1 MTESNECSQ
10 NWKRRQK
17 NSGRGQSAVGGG
29 QEGPI
34 AKRLSPPAQHCPLP
48 TGKHMQLTFAN
59 ETFILLADRALLW
72 PRRKMLIVADTH
84 FGKDALFQARGIPV
98 PNDVTSNDL
107 ARLSALLDLT
117 ESRELLVLGDFFHGR
132 ESNDA
137 EMTRALHQWRGK
149 HAHVT
154 MTIVRGNHDT
164 HAGDP
169 CDSLAIDCLNSLR
182 FDQIKFQH
190 APTGD
195 SAAQA
200 AANDFDADDDHLICG
215 HIHPATTL
223 TDFDGTVMKVP
234 CFVLDERQL
243 ILPAFGRF
251 TGTHAMQRIAGRQFL
266 IASHGR
272 VLKAPGVG

>member
-1 MTESNECSQ
+1 ME
-10 NWKRRQK
+10 
-17 NSGRGQSAVGGG
+17 
-29 QEGPI
+29 
-34 AKRLSPPAQHCPLP
+34 
-48 TGKHMQLTFAN
+48 LTFGDEA
-59 ETFILLADRALLW
+59 FILLADRGMLW

-117 ESRELLVLGDFFHGR
+117 ESQELLILGDFFHGK

-137 EMTRALHQWRGK
+137 EMTRALHAWRSK

-154 MTIVRGNHDT
+154 MTIVRGNHDA

-190 APTGD
+190 APRMETK
-195 SAAQA
+195 SSSVTE
-200 AANDFDADDDHLICG
+200 DFDSGDDVIICG

-223 TDFDGTVMKVP
+223 TDFDGTAMKVP

-251 TGTHAMQRIAGRQFL
+251 TGTHAMERIEGRQFL

-272 VLKAPGVG
+272 VLKAPT

>member
-1 MTESNECSQ
+1 MIESNECS
-10 NWKRRQK
+10 K
-17 NSGRGQSAVGGG
+17 NSNVRQSGEPLTGFAPTNSG
-29 QEGPI
+29 
-34 AKRLSPPAQHCPLP
+34 LSSAALQPKKDRSKMELKF
-48 TGKHMQLTFAN
+48 GN
-59 ETFILLADRALLW
+59 ETFILLADRAMLW

-107 ARLSALLDLT
+107 LRLSALLDLT
-117 ESRELLVLGDFFHGR
+117 ESRELLVLGDFFHGK

-149 HAHVT
+149 HADVT
-154 MTIVRGNHDT
+154 MTIVRGNHDR

-169 CDSLAIDCLNSLR
+169 CETLGIDCLNSLR
-182 FDQIKFQH
+182 FDDIKFQH
-190 APTGD
+190 APRD
-195 SAAQA
+195 DREMPAEVMS
-200 AANDFDADDDHLICG
+200 DFDSETDHLICG
-215 HIHPATTL
+215 HLHPATTL

-234 CFVLDERQL
+234 CFVVDPAQL

-251 TGTHAMQRIAGRQFL
+251 TGTCAMEHVAGRQFL

-272 VLKAPGVG
+272 VLRAPTR

>member
-1 MTESNECSQ
+1 MEL
-10 NWKRRQK
+10 
-17 NSGRGQSAVGGG
+17 V
-29 QEGPI
+29 
-34 AKRLSPPAQHCPLP
+34 
-48 TGKHMQLTFAN
+48 FAN

-107 ARLSALLDLT
+107 QRLSALLDLT
-117 ESRELLVLGDFFHGR
+117 ESKELLVLGDFFHGK

-149 HAHVT
+149 HADVT
-154 MTIVRGNHDT
+154 MTIVRGNHDK

-169 CDSLAIDCLNSLR
+169 CDSLCIDCLNSLR
-182 FDQIKFQH
+182 FDNIKFQH
-190 APTGD
+190 APIEE
-195 SAAQA
+195 SPSPNPAS
-200 AANDFDADDDHLICG
+200 DFDGEDDHVICG
-215 HIHPATTL
+215 HLHPATTL
-223 TDFDGTVMKVP
+223 SDFDGTVVKVP
-234 CFVLDERQL
+234 CFVVDPNQL

-251 TGTHAMQRIAGRQFL
+251 TGTCTMERVKGREFL

-272 VLKAPGVG
+272 VLKAPAR